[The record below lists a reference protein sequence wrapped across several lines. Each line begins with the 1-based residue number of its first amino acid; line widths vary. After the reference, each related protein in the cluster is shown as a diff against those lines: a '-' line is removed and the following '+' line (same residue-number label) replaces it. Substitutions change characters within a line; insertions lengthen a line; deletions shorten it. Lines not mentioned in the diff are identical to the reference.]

1 MSRAETA
8 LTSNANSAPPTT
20 RAQST
25 WTLKQEEL
33 AREFVEAYG
42 LDRKQISFE
51 GASEQPI
58 FDFDA
63 LSILSLRLTDI
74 PDIRVEPGDFHNAA
88 GIATAICRITL
99 RDLRAREVYGNCLVG
114 EVMYDGTEVADI
126 GQALKIAQARAL
138 RTGLRAVGFDPV
150 RARKSQ
156 QVEGTQFKDLRSTE
170 LAELHLLGEALGYII
185 GEDKT
190 AWKNLIST
198 HFRGQTSSGDLDDL
212 QRSQF
217 LSTMRALK
225 SAHDR
230 AQASRLT
237 NNLLVKERA

>member
-138 RTGLRAVGFDPV
+138 RTGLRAVGFDPFAHT
-150 RARKSQ
+150 RASKWRVHSLRICGQ
-156 QVEGTQFKDLRSTE
+156 QNWLNSTCWVKHS
-170 LAELHLLGEALGYII
+170 A
-185 GEDKT
+185 
-190 AWKNLIST
+190 IS
-198 HFRGQTSSGDLDDL
+198 
-212 QRSQF
+212 
-217 LSTMRALK
+217 
-225 SAHDR
+225 SAR
-230 AQASRLT
+230 TRQPGRI
-237 NNLLVKERA
+237 